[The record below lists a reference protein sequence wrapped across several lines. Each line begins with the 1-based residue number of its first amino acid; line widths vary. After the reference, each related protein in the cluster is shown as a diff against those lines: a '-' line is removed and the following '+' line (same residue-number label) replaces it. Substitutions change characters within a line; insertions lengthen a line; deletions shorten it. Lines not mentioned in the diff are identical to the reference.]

1 MKSSTLKVT
10 QFLNDGNNFEQ
21 NGINLNDEDVY
32 LAIPIEDVQQDDFIA
47 IIDKDEINTI
57 IRSHIS
63 VKILIE
69 KSQHSY
75 IIEKNKPI
83 SVKEIIEEIHRQFR
97 PNKSDNLILLS
108 NGHKLNDNQIISES
122 CEIRVIFEPLLSG
135 ILGFNE
141 TIFVFP
147 KERLSK
153 TILSDLEIEKEQ
165 TRDTLL
171 QCGFSESVINEAL
184 EFNNDMDSAT
194 DFCLNYPPEDLIQ
207 QVLSIL
213 ETAKR
218 SRVANSLIK
227 NKGDVH
233 RTIMSFLD

>member
-1 MKSSTLKVT
+1 MKSSTLQVT
-10 QFLNDGNNFEQ
+10 QFLNEGNNFEQ
-21 NGINLNDEDVY
+21 NGITLNDEDVY
-32 LAIPIEDVQQDDFIA
+32 FAIPIEDVQQDDFIA
-47 IIDKDEINTI
+47 VVDIDEINTI

-69 KSQHSY
+69 KSQNSF
-75 IIEKNKPI
+75 IIEKNRPI
-83 SVKEIIEEIHRQFR
+83 SVKEIIEEIHRQFW
-97 PNKSDNLILLS
+97 PNKSDNIILLS

-122 CEIRVIFEPLLSG
+122 CEVHAVFEPLLSG

-153 TILSDLEIEKEQ
+153 TILSDSDIVKEQ
-165 TRDTLL
+165 TRDNLL
-171 QCGFSESVINEAL
+171 QFGFSESVINEAL
-184 EFNNDMDSAT
+184 EINNDIDIAT
-194 DFCLNYPPEDLIQ
+194 DFCLNYPSEDLIQ

-218 SRVANSLIK
+218 SKVANSLIK